1 METLNL
7 TLATKQF
14 LRWQVITAFD
24 IITEI
29 LICSLPV
36 LFVWSNTMSLCLKFQ
51 VFLAFAFRL
60 PLIAFSVAHLSLFGQ
75 YTRST
80 SPLFE
85 ISGSLLLQ
93 QVMLTY
99 SLISATIPNLKSF
112 MKSFSTGLGV
122 SFGFMDKDVYV
133 SSEAYALQPLTTRSR
148 RRRNKSP
155 EGLPSGNIHDRI
167 DGSVGEQQPRL
178 RPGSLQHEVVIHH
191 SPDGTSDHRSS
202 ATDDGRGISRCG
214 SRDMIIKK
222 EVQWN
227 VYHEPA

>member
-1 METLNL
+1 
-7 TLATKQF
+7 
-14 LRWQVITAFD
+14 
-24 IITEI
+24 
-29 LICSLPV
+29 
-36 LFVWSNTMSLCLKFQ
+36 MSFYLKLQ

-60 PLIAFSVAHLSLFGQ
+60 PLVALSITHLSLFKP
-75 YTRST
+75 YIRSA

-85 ISGSLLLQ
+85 ISGSLLVQ

-122 SFGFMDKDVYV
+122 SFGFMDKDLDA
-133 SSEAYALQPLTTRSR
+133 SSEAYALQAFTTHSGRQ
-148 RRRNKSP
+148 RNKSP
-155 EGLPSGNIHDRI
+155 EGLPSGHIY
-167 DGSVGEQQPRL
+167 DGADDLIGGQVPRL
-178 RPGSLQHEVVIHH
+178 RPGSIQHEVCIHH
-191 SPDGTSDHRSS
+191 SPDDRSDHRSS
-202 ATDDGRGISRCG
+202 ATDDGRGVSRCG

>member
-1 METLNL
+1 
-7 TLATKQF
+7 
-14 LRWQVITAFD
+14 
-24 IITEI
+24 
-29 LICSLPV
+29 
-36 LFVWSNTMSLCLKFQ
+36 MSLYLKFQ

-60 PLIAFSVAHLSLFGQ
+60 PLIALSASRLSLFKP
-75 YTRST
+75 YISSS

-122 SFGFMDKDVYV
+122 SFGFMDKVLDA
-133 SSEAYALQPLTTRSR
+133 SSESYALQAFTTHSGR
-148 RRRNKSP
+148 RRDKPP
-155 EGLPSGNIHDRI
+155 EGLISGHIY
-167 DGSVGEQQPRL
+167 DGADDSLPGQGPRL
-178 RPGSLQHEVVIHH
+178 RPGSIQHEVIIHH
-191 SPDGTSDHRSS
+191 SPDTRSDHRSS

>member
-1 METLNL
+1 
-7 TLATKQF
+7 
-14 LRWQVITAFD
+14 
-24 IITEI
+24 
-29 LICSLPV
+29 
-36 LFVWSNTMSLCLKFQ
+36 MSLCLKFQ

-60 PLIAFSVAHLSLFGQ
+60 PLIAFSAAHLSLFDE
-75 YTRST
+75 YVRST

-122 SFGFMDKDVYV
+122 SFGFMGKDPGA
-133 SSEAYALQPLTTRSR
+133 SSETYALQAFTTHSG
-148 RRRNKSP
+148 RRRNKPP
-155 EGLPSGNIHDRI
+155 ENFPSGSLY
-167 DGSVGEQQPRL
+167 DGANEPSGGQQPRL
-178 RPGSLQHEVVIHH
+178 RPGSIQHEVLIHH
-191 SPDGTSDHRSS
+191 SPDRTSENGSS
-202 ATDDGRGISRCG
+202 ATEDARGVSRCG

-222 EVQWN
+222 EIQWN

>member
-1 METLNL
+1 
-7 TLATKQF
+7 
-14 LRWQVITAFD
+14 
-24 IITEI
+24 
-29 LICSLPV
+29 
-36 LFVWSNTMSLCLKFQ
+36 MSLYLKFQ

-60 PLIAFSVAHLSLFGQ
+60 PLIAFSAAHLSLFDQ
-75 YTRST
+75 YSRSS
-80 SPLFE
+80 SPLFD

-93 QVMLTY
+93 QVILTY

-122 SFGFMDKDVYV
+122 SFGFMDKDLDA
-133 SSEAYALQPLTTRSR
+133 SSEAYALQALTTHSGRRGNRSPQ
-148 RRRNKSP
+148 NF
-155 EGLPSGNIHDRI
+155 PSGNIYDGTHDL
-167 DGSVGEQQPRL
+167 DGGQQPRL

-191 SPDGTSDHRSS
+191 SPDGTSDRGSS
-202 ATDDGRGISRCG
+202 AAEDGRGVSRCG

>member
-1 METLNL
+1 M
-7 TLATKQF
+7 KQF
-14 LRWQVITAFD
+14 LRWQIITAFD

-36 LFVWSNTMSLCLKFQ
+36 LFVWSNTMSLYLKFQ

-60 PLIAFSVAHLSLFGQ
+60 PLIAFSTAHLSLFNQ

-80 SPLFE
+80 SPLFD

-93 QVMLTY
+93 QIMLTY

-122 SFGFMDKDVYV
+122 SFGFMDNDLGA
-133 SSEAYALQPLTTRSR
+133 SSQTYALQTFTNHSG

-155 EGLPSGNIHDRI
+155 EDIPTGNIHD
-167 DGSVGEQQPRL
+167 GENDLLGGQQPRL
-178 RPGSLQHEVVIHH
+178 RPGSIQHDVVIHH
-191 SPDGTSDHRSS
+191 SPDGTSDRGSS
-202 ATDDGRGISRCG
+202 ATEDGRDVSRCG
-214 SRDMIIKK
+214 SRDMIIRK